1 MIQLFLDMSRQSNDC
16 TEIALEA
23 EPGFRGVA
31 PASAEIRFWLPGGD
45 HFIETNFP

>member
-1 MIQLFLDMSRQSNDC
+1 MIQLFLDMSRENNDYS
-16 TEIALEA
+16 EVALEA

-45 HFIETNFP
+45 FYVGP